1 MNILFGKRKSAKEL
15 PKPTQALN
23 SAFAQEVL
31 YLEEQVNMNC
41 TLPVVTRLI
50 ELYTKAIELYEAEK
64 NLKHIHY
71 QERMQSL
78 LSRTNVI
85 QLFKQ
90 NSGHAPQ
97 RKLSINTSPI
107 AQNNIISK
115 AETPKAITL
124 ASPKAVAFKAKL
136 QTIPE
141 LQVERNCEQ
150 VIKEHTQESSNV
162 CRKIQDNLKNQSES
176 LSQRLMFRKQA
187 TTPRYGKSCFV
198 FEEHSQSDI
207 SAGEAKSNPVEE
219 FENELEAIM
228 EKYVEEKTKIKT
240 LIREKYQEYFDETKT
255 IKGEVREKLIQE
267 LTKNMNIEIFESLA
281 DIDKQRNDEIATAR
295 KKLHQKSLF

>member
-15 PKPTQALN
+15 PKRTQTLN

-50 ELYTKAIELYEAEK
+50 ELYTKAIEIYEAEK

-90 NSGHAPQ
+90 NSGHVPQ

-107 AQNNIISK
+107 CQNDLIPK
-115 AETPKAITL
+115 AETPKAMTL
-124 ASPKAVAFKAKL
+124 VSPKAVAFKAKL

-150 VIKEHTQESSNV
+150 VIKEHTQESSNIS
-162 CRKIQDNLKNQSES
+162 RKIQDNLKNQSES
-176 LSQRLMFRKQA
+176 LRQRLMFRKQA

-228 EKYVEEKTKIKT
+228 EKYVEEKTKIKN
-240 LIREKYQEYFDETKT
+240 LIKEKYQEYFDETKT

-267 LTKNMNIEIFESLA
+267 LTKNMNIEIFETLSE
-281 DIDKQRNDEIATAR
+281 IDKLRNEEIATAR
-295 KKLHQKSLF
+295 KKLHQNPLF

>member
-1 MNILFGKRKSAKEL
+1 
-15 PKPTQALN
+15 
-23 SAFAQEVL
+23 
-31 YLEEQVNMNC
+31 
-41 TLPVVTRLI
+41 
-50 ELYTKAIELYEAEK
+50 
-64 NLKHIHY
+64 
-71 QERMQSL
+71 
-78 LSRTNVI
+78 VI

-295 KKLHQKSLF
+295 KKLHQKPLF